1 MRNCTVHYLYKTT
14 LLVGVLLLL
23 ACRLSAQTDI
33 SIGNSTSGNNDLGY
47 PCPLQDYYE
56 GSRAQYLFR
65 ASELHAAG
73 MNAGVIS
80 GLKYKV
86 LNLNATDTIEQYTI
100 KIGTTTD
107 TSLNSN
113 SWVTI

>member
-1 MRNCTVHYLYKTT
+1 M
-14 LLVGVLLLL
+14 L

-33 SIGNSTSGNNDLGY
+33 SIGQSTSGNTSLGY

-56 GSRAQYLFR
+56 GSRAQYLYR

-100 KIGTTTD
+100 KIGTTAD
-107 TSLNSN
+107 TTLDDAT
-113 SWVTI
+113 WVTISNQVFGPVN